1 MTMTPA
7 TLAVIEILSAPPI
20 DKVNFLCGVH
30 VTPAHFQRVKNAID
44 RTIFV
49 ELARRADI
57 EDADSK
63 YNPKENKLYLA
74 APFNSTD
81 YYHGVPTRALVIH
94 EVVHAIVDIAKMSI
108 TQISTEAA
116 AYLAQA
122 LYWVTSGKTI
132 PQDAAA
138 YNGDVAMAA
147 IFGKCKTLIDN
158 YGLDRQFGIVS
169 LNDLNDL
176 RRLVHA
182 HPQYADVDLKNYAPA
197 DGD

>member
-20 DKVNFLCGVH
+20 DKINFLCGVP
-30 VTPAHFQRVKNAID
+30 VTPAHFEKVKNAID

-49 ELARRADI
+49 EVVRRTDI
-57 EDADSK
+57 EGADSK

-81 YYHGVPTRALVIH
+81 YYHDVPTRALVIH
-94 EVVHAIVDIAKMSI
+94 EVVHAIVDIAKMSV

-116 AYLAQA
+116 AYLAQV
-122 LYWVTSGKTI
+122 LYWVTSGRPI
-132 PQDAAA
+132 PQQAAA
-138 YNGDVAMAA
+138 HDGDVAMSA
-147 IFGKCKTLIDN
+147 IFGKCKSLIDS
-158 YGLDRQFGIVS
+158 YGLDKQFGTVS

-182 HPQYADVDLKNYAPA
+182 HVQYAGVDLKNYAPA

>member
-1 MTMTPA
+1 MTITPA

-20 DKVNFLCGVH
+20 DKINFLCGVH
-30 VTPAHFQRVKNAID
+30 VTPAHFERVKNAID

-49 ELARRADI
+49 ELAKRADI

-74 APFNSTD
+74 EPFKSAD
-81 YYHGVPTRALVIH
+81 YYHDVGTRALVIH
-94 EVVHAIVDIAKMSI
+94 EVVHALVDIAKMSI

-116 AYLAQA
+116 AYLAQV
-122 LYWVTSGKTI
+122 LYWVTSGKAI
-132 PQDAAA
+132 PQDAAS
-138 YNGDVAMAA
+138 YDGDVALAA
-147 IFGKCKTLIDN
+147 IFGKCKTLIDH
-158 YGLDRQFGIVS
+158 YGLDKQFGTVS

-182 HPQYADVDLKNYAPA
+182 HPQYSDVDLGNCAPA